1 MMSDKIHPS
10 HLRRAA
16 YVYVRQSS
24 LQQVRDHTEGQRQ
37 QYALA
42 DRARELGF
50 RETVLI
56 DEDQGRSGSGQHE
69 RPGFGRLLAGV
80 CQGSVGAVFALE
92 ASRLARNNRDWHH
105 LVDLC
110 ALTETLIID
119 AEGVYD
125 ARQLNDRLLLGLKGT
140 MSEFELGL
148 LRQRA
153 RKAFEQK
160 VQRGHA
166 LWELPVGFVRTEEHR
181 IEKTSDREVQQAVE
195 GVFKKVLELGSA
207 RQTTL
212 WYWDE
217 ELLLPQVIPGTA
229 GREIV
234 WRRPSGHRVN
244 QMLKNPCYAGA
255 FAYGRTAAQ
264 TVVREERARQGNRR
278 RKPQSQWKVL
288 ILDSHPGYISWEDY
302 LRNQQMLEENAA
314 VHWGSDQRGAVKR
327 GPALLAGLL
336 RCGGCGRKLH
346 VNYSGNTGRV
356 ARYVCTGSRVERG
369 SAACLSAGA
378 LRLDEA
384 VAAEVLAAIQPV
396 GVEAALVAMETL
408 AQDEDQKRASL
419 TLALERAQFEARR
432 AQRQYDAVDPD
443 NRLVAGELERRWN
456 EALERVTG
464 LETRIATLDDNAEP
478 LTDEQRASLL
488 ELGADLATA
497 WHHPQADV
505 RLRKRVLRTML
516 KEIVL
521 NNVDD
526 PPAHELRL
534 HWQGGVHTHLRV
546 PCNRPGQHARVA
558 DADVLELVRE
568 LSKVAADKTIA
579 AVLNRLGYKTG
590 QGKSWHAHRVANLR
604 HYHRLPS
611 YHKRADWLTLEQTA
625 IRLGV
630 SNTVVSRLIKEGT
643 LPATQVVRYA
653 PWIIEVANLELPA
666 VQAEV
671 QAVREGRKLPRT
683 HSDQQQIPL

>member
-1 MMSDKIHPS
+1 MSDKIQPS
-10 HLRRAA
+10 HLERTAL
-16 YVYVRQSS
+16 VYVRQSS
-24 LQQVRDHTEGQRQ
+24 LQQVRNHTEGQRQ

-42 DRARELGF
+42 DRSRALGF

-56 DEDQGRSGSGQHE
+56 DEDQGRSGSGRQE

-110 ALTETLIID
+110 AMTDTLIID

-125 ARQLNDRLLLGLKGT
+125 ARHLNDRLLLGLKGT

-153 RKAFEQK
+153 REAFEQK
-160 VQRGHA
+160 AQRGHA
-166 LWELPVGFVRTEEHR
+166 MWELPVGFVRTEEHR
-181 IEKTSDREVQQAVE
+181 IEKTPDREVQQAVE
-195 GVFKKVLELGSA
+195 GVFKKFLELGSA

-217 ELLLPQVIPGTA
+217 ELLLPQIVPGTA
-229 GREIV
+229 GREIL

-244 QMLKNPCYAGA
+244 QMLKNPCYAGV
-255 FAYGRTAAQ
+255 FAYGRTATQ
-264 TVVREERARQGNRR
+264 TVVHEGRARQGNRR
-278 RKPQSQWKVL
+278 RKPQAQWKVL
-288 ILDSHPGYISWEDY
+288 ILDSHSGYIRWEDY

-314 VHWGSDQRGAVKR
+314 QGWGGGQRGAVKR

-336 RCGGCGRKLH
+336 RCGRCGRPLH
-346 VNYSGNTGRV
+346 VNYSGNSGRV
-356 ARYVCTGSRVERG
+356 PRYACKGSRLERG
-369 SAACLSAGA
+369 SAGCLSAGA

-384 VAAEVLAAIQPV
+384 IVAEVLAAIQPV
-396 GVEAALVAMETL
+396 GIEAAVMAEERL
-408 AQDEDQKRASL
+408 AQDNDQKRASL
-419 TLALERAQFEARR
+419 SLALERAQFEARR

-443 NRLVAGELERRWN
+443 NRLVADELERRWN
-456 EALERVTG
+456 EALERVAE
-464 LETRIATLDDNAEP
+464 LVSRITKLDDSVEA
-478 LTDEQRASLL
+478 LTDEARASLH
-488 ELGADLATA
+488 ELGADLTTA
-497 WHHPQADV
+497 WHHPDADI
-505 RLRKRVLRTML
+505 RLRKRILRTVL

-526 PPAHELRL
+526 PPAHHLHL
-534 HWQGGVHTHLRV
+534 HWQGGVHTQLRV
-546 PCNRPGQHARVA
+546 PRNARGKHAKAA

-568 LSKVAADKTIA
+568 LSKVAEDKQIATI
-579 AVLNRLGYKTG
+579 LNRLGYKTG

-604 HYHRLPS
+604 SYHRLPS
-611 YHKRADWLTLEQTA
+611 YHKRADWVSLERA
-625 IRLGV
+625 AERLGV
-630 SNTVVSRLIKEGT
+630 SNTVVRRLIKAGT
-643 LPATQVVRYA
+643 LPAKQVVRYA
-653 PWIIEVANLELPA
+653 PWIIEVADLELPG

-671 QAVREGRKLPRT
+671 KAVLNGRKLPLQ
-683 HSDQQQIPL
+683 HPSQQKIPL